1 MRRTFRILTSMAF
14 AALMSGSALAAD
26 LDQIINAP
34 QEDAYVPVEIGTG
47 WYIRGDISYDI
58 QTSTSGS
65 YRTYG
70 EVSAGPPPTYA
81 YGSADYDNFEYE
93 AGNDWSVGMG
103 YQFNSYLRGDLTA
116 GYWKRGVYGTDN
128 DTAPCLTG
136 FATAVGC
143 RSVDTNTATGW
154 ELMAN
159 AYADLGTYVGIT
171 PYLGAGLG
179 MTRVS
184 YSDLTN
190 TAECY
195 DATGAAISTC
205 GYTAV
210 HPGEDSY
217 RFTWALMAGA
227 SYDLSKNLKFDLG
240 YRFSHVA
247 GGSMFGFDPA
257 TAALGATGVQGED
270 DGFSTHQIK
279 AGLRYAVW

>member
-1 MRRTFRILTSMAF
+1 MRRTFKIFTSLAF

-34 QEDAYVPVEIGTG
+34 QDDPYVPVEIGTG

-70 EVSAGPPPTYA
+70 VVDPAIPTYA
-81 YGSADYDNFEYE
+81 YGSAEYDNFDYE
-93 AGNDWSVGMG
+93 AGNDWSIGMG

-116 GYWKRGVYGTDN
+116 GYWKRSVNGTDN
-128 DTAPCLTG
+128 DITPCNGG
-136 FATAVGC
+136 FPTAVGC
-143 RSVDTNTATGW
+143 RSADGTTATGW

-159 AYADLGTYVGIT
+159 GYADLGTYVGIT

-179 MTRVS
+179 LTRVS
-184 YSDLTN
+184 YADLTN

-195 DATGAAISTC
+195 DATGAAIAGC
-205 GYTAV
+205 GYTAI

-240 YRFSHVA
+240 YRFAHVA
-247 GGSMFGFDPA
+247 GGNMFGFDPA
-257 TAALGATGVQGED
+257 TASIGATGVQGTEN
-270 DGFSTHQIK
+270 GFSTHQIK
-279 AGLRYAVW
+279 AGVRYAIW